1 MATPLPGR
9 ALPLRLWTTPRNR
22 GVAHQDDHWMND
34 RRRRIARARLLRRQ
48 GKTYNEIRV
57 IIGPVD
63 DKTLL
68 LRCKGIPRPGATY
81 RSHPKDDVR
90 RECRRLRA
98 EGLTIPEIAEKTSAS
113 KGSISPWVADA
124 RVPRAP
130 PPDVGRTTR
139 WRDAGQ

>member
-1 MATPLPGR
+1 
-9 ALPLRLWTTPRNR
+9 
-22 GVAHQDDHWMND
+22 MND

-68 LRCKGIPRPGATY
+68 LRCKGIPRPAATY

-130 PPDVGRTTR
+130 PPDVGRTTT
-139 WRDAGQ
+139 WRDAGQGTPTVDGPLRRGALRRLDLNRLRHDAAYPG